1 MLSPYR
7 RSVTIIFT
15 IIQVPSG
22 CKGHHE
28 LRQSGTI
35 LSLWPFLQSLLDS
48 QALGP
53 WNQRM
58 KWFPKSSEDV
68 DVNAPCTLPLR
79 APWAER
85 PALAGFSTTYALSLT
100 CLTRTST
107 KCICSQLPAQVF
119 RLVLKTS
126 RHRDTSTVNSTC
138 TSHTLLPVSRKDGE
152 RVEIL
157 APNQFQPIAEV
168 RPALLTYHQALAS
181 QTL

>member
-1 MLSPYR
+1 
-7 RSVTIIFT
+7 
-15 IIQVPSG
+15 
-22 CKGHHE
+22 
-28 LRQSGTI
+28 
-35 LSLWPFLQSLLDS
+35 
-48 QALGP
+48 
-53 WNQRM
+53 M

-68 DVNAPCTLPLR
+68 DVNAPCTLSLR
-79 APWAER
+79 APGAEH

-100 CLTRTST
+100 CMTRTST

-138 TSHTLLPVSRKDGE
+138 TSHTLLPVSRKDGG

-168 RPALLTYHQALAS
+168 RPALLTYHQSLAS
-181 QTL
+181 QTLQDSTCPERIRRRLGKPQFLYARKTCHGYSKVHDSQNLKG